1 MDPINISGKTF
12 YTYDFVEVRLQEMST
27 RFQFFFIFLSVAR
40 LGDMAFATSLKDC
53 VTLDKKPGQKLD
65 LSIEKSN

>member
-1 MDPINISGKTF
+1 M
-12 YTYDFVEVRLQEMST
+12 FV
-27 RFQFFFIFLSVAR
+27 SVAR